1 MGETLPLVWPEPTS
15 AKKKIEIIIGS
26 FKGSCDI
33 TSIGKQK
40 AIKGEGKTYYH
51 VWNIAQKYGKEITV
65 VESESKELDSGA
77 IKRQVQRY
85 RQEALEASKSE
96 KSPSVAERLR
106 TMNRKTLKELEEESM
121 KEFEEDFLKDVLKKE
136 KYNKED
142 IKLECAMLGVGISI
156 IDNGP
161 KELIYLS
168 AHEIYI
174 GMEKDVILEDDLRD
188 TNYLLVFNVGHV
200 QIDNMLNKSF
210 PVIFAPQA
218 LFMVEGE
225 MKDKTSDWAPFVQI
239 QASIND
245 TVEGNLS
252 STRVNTL
259 QVQLTEMVAFVD
271 LEIVMN
277 LITTVWNITGSM
289 STKSRPKRAGEQRQI
304 EYYLPQKV
312 FPNLDP
318 SLPKELEIEGPT
330 GKMIFIEIMNLAAL
344 KLKLTLRL
352 EKTPV
357 DPTGPLAILQVLY
370 SVVATLSNISD
381 APMYFSEIIMKNAYT
396 QSSTLQKALMKKY
409 MRQGILQ
416 FYRLLGSID
425 LIGNPI
431 GLLDRVGSGVFE
443 FFNEPRK
450 GLLKGPK
457 EFAQGLGKGFK
468 SLITNVV
475 GGSLNSVSRVTGSLY
490 SLVKYVCLTLETSA
504 AKR

>member
-1 MGETLPLVWPEPTS
+1 LDVGERLPLVWPEPAS
-15 AKKKIEIIIGS
+15 DKKKIEIAIGS
-26 FKGSCDI
+26 YKGTYDI

-40 AIKGEGKTYYH
+40 AIKGAGKTYYH

-65 VESESKELDSGA
+65 VESEYKNLDSGA

-85 RQEALEASKSE
+85 KKEAIEANKLDTT
-96 KSPSVAERLR
+96 PSIAERIKSV
-106 TMNRKTLKELEEESM
+106 NQKSLKELEEESR
-121 KEFEEDFLKDVLKKE
+121 KEFEENFFTDLLKKE

-142 IKLECAMLGVGISI
+142 IKLECAIMGVGLSI
-156 IDNGP
+156 IDNEP

-210 PVIFAPQA
+210 PVIFGPQA
-218 LFMVEGE
+218 LFMIEGK
-225 MKDKTSDWAPFVQI
+225 MKERASDWAPFIQI
-239 QASIND
+239 QASINEV
-245 TVEGNLS
+245 VEGNLS
-252 STRVNTL
+252 STRCNTF
-259 QVQLTEMVAFVD
+259 QMQFGEMAAFLD
-271 LEIVMN
+271 LEIIMN
-277 LITTVWNITGSM
+277 LMTAIWNITGSM
-289 STKSRPKRAGEQRQI
+289 NARMIPRCAEENRQI
-304 EYYLPQKV
+304 EYYPAHKV
-312 FPNLDP
+312 FINLDP
-318 SLPKELEIEGPT
+318 STPQELKIEGPT
-330 GKMIFIEIMNLAAL
+330 GKMIFIEFMNLAAL
-344 KLKLTLRL
+344 KLKLSLRL

-381 APMYFSEIIMKNAYT
+381 APMYFSEIIMKNTYT

-409 MRQGILQ
+409 TRQGILQ

-431 GLLDRVGSGVFE
+431 GLLDRIGSGVFE

-490 SLVKYVCLTLETSA
+490 SLTK
-504 AKR
+504 